1 MNSEKYPLQAHHTFG
16 IQVYCDQWIEVYTP
30 TELQNALLLQKQSN
44 TPYLIL
50 GGGSNVLFTQDYPG
64 TIICNRIGGIEMQEA
79 SDNTVLVTAGAGVV
93 WHTLVSECVHR
104 GLGGIENLALIPGTC
119 GAAPIQNIGAYGVE
133 LKDVFHSLQALDT
146 ETGEIH
152 SFHTEACHFGYRDS
166 IYKSTHK
173 GKYII
178 LNITLRLHKAPHT
191 LKTEYGAIMDALKEF
206 GISKPG
212 IQDIME
218 AVMHI
223 RSTKL
228 PDPKVTGNAGSFFK
242 NPEIPDAQAHELKQR
257 FPGLVAYPAGP
268 GYQKIAAGWL
278 IEQCG
283 WKGHREGDAG
293 VHPKQALV
301 LVNYGQAAGNEI
313 VQLAKKIQDSVLH
326 TFGISLMPE
335 VNIL

>member
-16 IQVYCDQWIEVYTP
+16 IQVYCDQWIEVHT
-30 TELQNALLLQKQSN
+30 TDELQIALQQQQQSN

-50 GGGSNVLFTQDYPG
+50 GGGSNILFTQDYPG

-93 WHTLVSECVHR
+93 WHDLVTQCVQK
-104 GLGGIENLALIPGTC
+104 GWGGIENLALIPGTC

-133 LKDVFHSLQALDT
+133 LKDVFHSLQALDVD
-146 ETGEIH
+146 TGAIH
-152 SFHTEACHFGYRDS
+152 TFQADACQFGYRDS
-166 IYKSTHK
+166 IFKSTHK

-191 LKTEYGAIMDALKEF
+191 LKTEYGAIMDALRTKD
-206 GISKPG
+206 IAAPG

-242 NPEIPDAQAHELKQR
+242 NPEIPDAQAKVLKDQ
-257 FPGLVAYPAGP
+257 FPGMVTYPTGAGM
-268 GYQKIAAGWL
+268 QKLAAGWL
-278 IEQCG
+278 IEHCG

-301 LVNYGQAAGNEI
+301 LVNYGQTSGNDI
-313 VQLAKKIQDSVLH
+313 VQLAHKIQDSVES
-326 TFGISLMPE
+326 TFGIRLTPE

>member
-1 MNSEKYPLQAHHTFG
+1 
-16 IQVYCDQWIEVYTP
+16 VYTP

-301 LVNYGQAAGNEI
+301 LVNYVQAAGNEI